1 MSTGIE
7 QSVYGSLRPAAQEHG
22 PAAPTPTPNL
32 ALPPEPRPV
41 TGPLSYPSVVLAPS
55 VKQDGSKVKQDG
67 PKLQA
72 QKNQGELVSAA
83 TFQSTSSPG
92 DETKAAVERYKPIYF
107 GGGSISETP
116 SVVWK
121 GLVDAV
127 DKEITAMVGSNASP
141 DLLHGACYILI
152 HRADGDP
159 QAQTLIRDAAKE
171 VFERRTE
178 GAHFDPGPTT
188 ARQLAT
194 AKSQI
199 AELRGEAELDLDVA
213 KTRLAWAKEKFEAMN
228 NQRYPQNSRQE
239 FDDAKHN
246 VEEKELAVK
255 NADARFREADQVY
268 QVALAKDPA
277 STLPYTEM
285 PPIL

>member
-1 MSTGIE
+1 
-7 QSVYGSLRPAAQEHG
+7 
-22 PAAPTPTPNL
+22 
-32 ALPPEPRPV
+32 V

-67 PKLQA
+67 SQLQA
-72 QKNQGELVSAA
+72 QGELVSAA

-107 GGGSISETP
+107 GGGSISESP

-121 GLVDAV
+121 GVVDAV
-127 DKEITAMVGSNASP
+127 DKEITATVGWTTSP
-141 DLLHGACYILI
+141 EQLNDACYDLI

-159 QAQTLIRDAAKE
+159 RAQTLIRDAARE
-171 VFERRTE
+171 VFERRTG
-178 GAHFDPGPTT
+178 GAHFDPGLT

-194 AKSQI
+194 AKSPHEAAQI
-199 AELRGEAELDLDVA
+199 AEKLRDEAKGDLAVA
-213 KTRLAWAKEKFEAMN
+213 KTRLVGAKEKFEAMN
-228 NQRYPQNSRQE
+228 NQRYPQYSLQE
-239 FDDAKHN
+239 FDDAKRN
-246 VEEKELAVK
+246 VEEKEWAVQK
-255 NADARFREADQVY
+255 ADARFREAEVY

-285 PPIL
+285 PPIY